1 MSHITTLRQTACI
14 LRSDDCSVF
23 VVIYVLFFVCTLITN
38 NTSEICHYDLCC
50 FLLIGYDEVFIVY
63 TALLCILRPDSN
75 VATVLECGI

>member
-1 MSHITTLRQTACI
+1 MIAQFLW
-14 LRSDDCSVF
+14 
-23 VVIYVLFFVCTLITN
+23 LFMFYFSFFLITN